1 MNTLQEQ
8 YSRSA
13 QYDVE
18 IPDDLAG
25 IGTAVFESTRGY
37 FEIPFYP
44 HGFHR
49 DWNKVAVRIH
59 RGAELG
65 DVAMRHEL
73 LEGRS
78 DVWHA
83 QIVIDRAEFDWNSVP
98 SPRNAEEQ
106 SKRAQNFAQAILAAS
121 TFATSIAW
129 WFPQM
134 NLSWEARR
142 EVYERGMAEK
152 QAEREAKMA
161 GDPAIGWEVAGDL
174 LNMARGTLSDKHNG
188 NINIKLIERGS
199 PTWRSVY
206 LKREWGGP
214 IVIRTAHGGRISK
227 ERARELIAEAS
238 VRSVEPLKE
247 AVSNA

>member
-25 IGTAVFESTRGY
+25 IGTAVWESTRGY

-44 HGFHR
+44 HGFYR
-49 DWNKVAVRIH
+49 GWNKIAVRIH

-65 DVAMRHEL
+65 DIAMRHDL

-78 DVWHA
+78 NIWHA
-83 QIVIDRAEFDWNSVP
+83 EIFIDRSAFDWHSVP
-98 SPRNAEEQ
+98 FPRNAEEQ
-106 SKRAQNFAQAILAAS
+106 TKRAQNFAQAVIAAS
-121 TFATSIAW
+121 TLATSIAW

-142 EVYERGMAEK
+142 EVHEREVAE
-152 QAEREAKMA
+152 QQTEREAKIA
-161 GDPAIGWEVAGDL
+161 HDPAIGWEVAGDL
-174 LNMARGTLSDKHNG
+174 LNMARGNLSDKHQG
-188 NINIKLIERGS
+188 LITIQLLERGS
-199 PTWRSVY
+199 PMRRSFF

-214 IVIRTAHGGRISK
+214 IVIRTHGGRISK
-227 ERARELIAEAS
+227 EKARELIAEAS
-238 VRSVEPLKE
+238 VRSVEPFKE

>member
-1 MNTLQEQ
+1 MNTLQQQ
-8 YSRSA
+8 YSNSA

-18 IPDDLAG
+18 IPDDLAS
-25 IGTAVFESTRGY
+25 IGTAVFESSRNY

-49 DWNKVAVRIH
+49 GSNKIAVRIH
-59 RGAELG
+59 RGASLG

-78 DVWHA
+78 DIWHA
-83 QIVIDRAEFDWNSVP
+83 EIVIDRAEFDWNSTP

-106 SKRAQNFAQAILAAS
+106 TKRAQNFAQAVIAAS

-129 WFPQM
+129 WFPQI

-142 EVYERGMAEK
+142 EVYERGMAEQ

-174 LNMARGTLSDKHNG
+174 LNMARGTLSDKHHG
-188 NINIKLIERGS
+188 LIKIALIERGS
-199 PTWRSVY
+199 PMRRSFF

-214 IVIRTAHGGRISK
+214 IVIRTHGGRISK
-227 ERARELIAEAS
+227 EKARELIAEAS
-238 VRSVEPLKE
+238 VRSVEPFKE